1 MWKWLNKTIYKF
13 KDCFSREAS
22 FNWFMVIII
31 GLMIRTD
38 HLGIT
43 SIVREL
49 GINPRFYESM
59 LHFFHASSWTIE
71 SISET
76 WAKTVQEIGCLY
88 LENHMPI
95 LIGDGVKQSK
105 EARKMPCVKKH
116 HQESDNSSKAEY
128 IFGHLF
134 GCIGVLIGSENKMF
148 CVPLTA
154 TIQDGAN
161 ILRKWKDSSYEEAS
175 HVVQMIR
182 NACLAAT
189 TLGHSILLLDRY
201 FLTVPALRAYAAY
214 EKTVSHKLLTII
226 TKAKRAVVAYEK
238 PIQKAGRGRPRK
250 KGETIKLKDLFTTC
264 RTEFSEAVVLMYGK
278 PQSVKYLCK
287 DLLWG
292 QGLYQELRFVLVA
305 YGGVDSILACTST
318 SLTPEAIIRL
328 YSYRFKIE
336 VTFRELKQ
344 VIAGFSYHFWSKAMP
359 KLNKYLKKDAPPPLE
374 AVSDEKTK
382 NAILSTF
389 KAIEGYVQFACI
401 AIGLLQIL
409 AIQFSGVLSSSC
421 FRWLRTKSN
430 DTPSEATV
438 ALFMRKTIFCMF
450 QKMPFLG
457 ISKIINA
464 KHFQILEPS
473 DSFTA

>member
-264 RTEFSEAVVLMYGK
+264 RTEI
-278 PQSVKYLCK
+278 CK
-287 DLLWG
+287 N
-292 QGLYQELRFVLVA
+292 
-305 YGGVDSILACTST
+305 
-318 SLTPEAIIRL
+318 IIRCGN
-328 YSYRFKIE
+328 
-336 VTFRELKQ
+336 T
-344 VIAGFSYHFWSKAMP
+344 
-359 KLNKYLKKDAPPPLE
+359 E
-374 AVSDEKTK
+374 A
-382 NAILSTF
+382 
-389 KAIEGYVQFACI
+389 
-401 AIGLLQIL
+401 
-409 AIQFSGVLSSSC
+409 
-421 FRWLRTKSN
+421 RTAS
-430 DTPSEATV
+430 
-438 ALFMRKTIFCMF
+438 
-450 QKMPFLG
+450 
-457 ISKIINA
+457 
-464 KHFQILEPS
+464 
-473 DSFTA
+473 